1 VKPRRDRIKNTNFW
15 VVAQA
20 GGNSE
25 PIQGKEAEMFWTRM
39 DEKKTPKRLLEMKM
53 NRRRPRGRPCI

>member
-1 VKPRRDRIKNTNFW
+1 LG
-15 VVAQA
+15 VAQA

-25 PIQGKEAEMFWTRM
+25 PIQGKKAEMFWTRM
-39 DEKKTPKRLLEMKM
+39 DEKKTPQRLVEMKM